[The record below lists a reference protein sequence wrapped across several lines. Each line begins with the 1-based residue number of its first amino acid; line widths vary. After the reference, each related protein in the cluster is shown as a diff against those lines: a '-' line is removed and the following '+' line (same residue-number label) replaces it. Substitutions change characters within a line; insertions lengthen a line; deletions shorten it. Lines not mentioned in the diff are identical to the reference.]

1 MPEAAL
7 CARFH
12 KAIEL
17 IGRRWSGAIIQML
30 FRRPARFAELR
41 SVIPDITDRMLSERL
56 QELEEEGLV
65 VRTVI
70 PQTPVRVEYQL
81 SAKGRALEP
90 ALAAIGKWAEHWV
103 TELPAAAGETV
114 TKAVRPR
121 PARRQAP
128 TRASARRVRGTAPDC
143 PRHAGGSRC
152 SMARPGSSD
161 SYMVV
166 VAGEAVTRVSD
177 RRVARMWDHWMIE
190 RGGRLQWD
198 SENW

>member
-1 MPEAAL
+1 MAFMPEAAL

-41 SVIPDITDRMLSERL
+41 NAIPDITDRMLSERL

-70 PQTPVRVEYQL
+70 PQIPVRVEDQL

-90 ALAAIGKWAEHWV
+90 AMGAIGKWAEHWL
-103 TELPAAAGETV
+103 TEMPAAAGDMAG
-114 TKAVRPR
+114 KPARVRPTR
-121 PARRQAP
+121 RAAPAR
-128 TRASARRVRGTAPDC
+128 SGARRVTR
-143 PRHAGGSRC
+143 SR
-152 SMARPGSSD
+152 S
-161 SYMVV
+161 
-166 VAGEAVTRVSD
+166 
-177 RRVARMWDHWMIE
+177 
-190 RGGRLQWD
+190 
-198 SENW
+198 